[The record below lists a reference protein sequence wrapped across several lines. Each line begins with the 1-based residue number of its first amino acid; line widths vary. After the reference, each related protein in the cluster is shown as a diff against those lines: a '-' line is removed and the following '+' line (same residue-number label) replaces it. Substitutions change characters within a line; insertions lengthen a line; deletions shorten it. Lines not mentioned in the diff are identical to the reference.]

1 MSSAE
6 GVYYLGNWYN
16 VSDYSLSGNIFLT
29 IALALALG
37 VWQLAFL
44 KIVSGILVSRAKK
57 LGASQSAVLGIVLYG
72 LWALTLICGI
82 GLLISIWTWL
92 APAAAIIWN
101 VSIHHYLFMA
111 ALLFAIGFFGVIVR
125 RNAISILMCLE
136 LMLNAV
142 NLNFVAFNQ
151 VWGLHV
157 TRAAFTSNEDVLSPV
172 GQIFTIFV
180 IIIAAAEAAV
190 GLAIILA
197 LYRRRE
203 TVMVE
208 DANVMRW

>member
-1 MSSAE
+1 MIAE
-6 GVYYLGNWYN
+6 GGAYYLGNWFN
-16 VSDYSLSGNIFLT
+16 AAAYSLAGNIMLSLVVLVS
-29 IALALALG
+29 LAI
-37 VWQLAFL
+37 WQFAFL
-44 KIVSGILVSRAKK
+44 RIISAFLDARTKK
-57 LGASQSAVLGIVLYG
+57 LGAQAASYAAIILYG
-72 LWALTLICGI
+72 LWALSLFAGI
-82 GLLISIWTWL
+82 ALLASIWTWL

-151 VWGLHV
+151 VWGLHI

-172 GQIFTIFV
+172 GQIFTVFV

-203 TVMVE
+203 SVMVE
-208 DANVMRW
+208 DADVLRW